1 MNSSTIINNT
11 FYLWVIFSK
20 ISFKPLILKFLKK
33 AKPVSEF

>member
-20 ISFKPLILKFLKK
+20 ISFKPMIPKILKK
-33 AKPVSEF
+33 AKPVTE